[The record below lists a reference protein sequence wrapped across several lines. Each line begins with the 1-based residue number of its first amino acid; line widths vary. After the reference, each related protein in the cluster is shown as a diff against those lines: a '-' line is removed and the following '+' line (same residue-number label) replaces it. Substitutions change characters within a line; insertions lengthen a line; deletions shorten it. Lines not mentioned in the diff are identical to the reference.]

1 MRMEDEFVYKEA
13 VAAEV
18 IEVIGRTGVTGG
30 IIQVRCKIL
39 GGKDTGRVLV
49 RNIKGPV
56 KVGDIIMLRE
66 TEREA
71 RPLDR
76 RR

>member
-1 MRMEDEFVYKEA
+1 MSDDMVYKEA

-18 IEVIGRTGVTGG
+18 LQVSGRTGVTGE
-30 IIQVRCKIL
+30 IFQVKCKIL
-39 GGKDTGRVLV
+39 GGKDTGRIIT
-49 RNIKGPV
+49 RNVKGPV

-71 RPLDR
+71 KPLGKR
-76 RR
+76 R

>member
-39 GGKDTGRVLV
+39 GGKDAGRVLV
-49 RNIKGPV
+49 RNVKGPV

-71 RPLDR
+71 KPLDKR
-76 RR
+76 R

>member
-39 GGKDTGRVLV
+39 GKRYW
-49 RNIKGPV
+49 KSFS
-56 KVGDIIMLRE
+56 
-66 TEREA
+66 
-71 RPLDR
+71 
-76 RR
+76 

>member
-1 MRMEDEFVYKEA
+1 MEDEFVYKEA

-39 GGKDTGRVLV
+39 GGKDTGRV
-49 RNIKGPV
+49 
-56 KVGDIIMLRE
+56 
-66 TEREA
+66 
-71 RPLDR
+71 
-76 RR
+76 

>member
-1 MRMEDEFVYKEA
+1 MEDEFVYKEA

-18 IEVIGRTGVTGG
+18 IEVIGRTGVYGEV
-30 IIQVRCKIL
+30 IQVRCKIL
-39 GGKDTGRVLV
+39 GGKDAGRVLI
-49 RNIKGPV
+49 RNVKGPV

-71 RPLDR
+71 RPLDKR
-76 RR
+76 R